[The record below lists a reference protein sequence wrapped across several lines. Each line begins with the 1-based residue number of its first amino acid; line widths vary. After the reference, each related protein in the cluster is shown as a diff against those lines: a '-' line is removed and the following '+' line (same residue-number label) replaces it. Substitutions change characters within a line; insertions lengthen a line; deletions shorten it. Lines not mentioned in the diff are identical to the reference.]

1 MKRFRWTFPALGSAL
16 IIAGA
21 VAAAR
26 PQYGGTLRVEIE
38 TTLGSLDPAAPQ
50 ADAAGSAARD
60 LLLPLIFE
68 TLVTPDPAGG
78 LRPLLAISWESDARA
93 RRWRFRLRPGL
104 TLHDGSTLGP
114 AQVAATL
121 GAKNDGWKVAAT
133 DEGIVIEADRELPD
147 LPWELA
153 DIRHAIAVRLAT
165 GKLVGTGPFRIDE
178 SGAGGADP
186 RSLGVG
192 PQAVRNE
199 SGAGRL
205 LLRTH
210 EDYWAGRAF
219 IDAIQIDMGRPAADQ
234 LARLELGRADI
245 VTAHAPDTG
254 RLSQR
259 GLRIASSRPIELIAL
274 VFEGQRATGA
284 SDAVRRAL
292 ALAVDRSAICEV
304 LLRRQ
309 GEPAR
314 TLLPQWLTGYAS
326 LLAAANG
333 VSTRNSVSARAVASS
348 LSAEQ
353 RILALRIDAS
363 GPVARSIAERI
374 AVDGREAGLTINIDP
389 TGTLAPRPDV
399 RLVGIRLAASSPERA
414 LAALVAALGPRVTA
428 ALSAEAPPGPGSPL
442 DTVYRFERGLLDHH
456 IIVPVVHVPE
466 LHGLG
471 KRIES
476 WDPPIVLP
484 SGALNLASIW
494 LGTGTP

>member
-50 ADAAGSAARD
+50 ADAAGSTARD

-121 GAKNDGWKVAAT
+121 GAKNDAWRVFAT

-153 DIRHAIAVRLAT
+153 DIRHAIAVRRAT
-165 GKLVGTGPFRIDE
+165 GHLVGTGPFRIDE
-178 SGAGGADP
+178 SGAG
-186 RSLGVG
+186 
-192 PQAVRNE
+192 
-199 SGAGRL
+199 GRL

-234 LARLELGRADI
+234 LASLELGRADI

-428 ALSAEAPPGPGSPL
+428 ALSAEAPPGPGAPL